1 MSEQKPY
8 RHPDPVVAVL
18 LDLSDEFVEMA
29 DEYDDKARDQTCQRA
44 VSYSSAVS
52 GAFRI
57 CDKIVLREIIRH
69 IDESICREKSNAND

>member
-29 DEYDDKARDQTCQRA
+29 EEYDDKARDQTCQRGM
-44 VSYSSAVS
+44 VYPSAAS
-52 GAFRI
+52 MAFRVA
-57 CDKIVLREIIRH
+57 DTIVLREIIRH
-69 IDESICREKSNAND
+69 INESNNWEKSNANQ

>member
-8 RHPDPVVAVL
+8 RHPDPVMAVL
-18 LDLSDEFVEMA
+18 LYLSDEFVEMA
-29 DEYDDKARDQTCQRA
+29 QEYDDKARDQTCQHS

-57 CDKIVLREIIRH
+57 CDTIVLREIIKH
-69 IDESICREKSNAND
+69 INESNGCEKSNAND